1 MKKFITVLLIFCSL
15 GSNALANTLSR
26 NETVYVTLNTQGK
39 PEKIEIVTW
48 LRTDGL
54 APSQDAT
61 VLKDVKNI
69 RGMETPALL
78 ADGKLT
84 FTTPAKDIFYSGTTT
99 KNLPVTIDIQ
109 YQLNGKPL
117 QHAEINGKSGKLEV
131 IIGLKNQ
138 TRVLKEFTY
147 KEIGT
152 GNTKI
157 AKEEIPVPF
166 IITVSTDLDIEQ
178 FNNVLAPEGAFAV
191 VGRTMK
197 MNWICFPYPET
208 TIKLSADIQN
218 ARIPSILFTLIPKFP
233 PLPEIDIESKL
244 NQIYAGV
251 DMVGS
256 SLTKLENGANE
267 LAKGQQ
273 QMLAALEQVHDGTG
287 KLMQASNAQIEI
299 INGGI
304 KINEGISTE
313 ITPLTK
319 IPLISGNALK
329 VRHYLDIQKELL
341 ALATQGGQFSD
352 DILNFFKEQGKD
364 APQVKEFPGIKVT
377 TEGITKLH
385 DGSQQMIDGAKK
397 LEAGSQ
403 KLQVALAQVRA
414 QGTDT
419 IKGKMVAGADPLMRK
434 LASIQTAKKLVLKYD
449 RFAGRPSGV
458 KSSVE
463 IIMKTPDEEA
473 NVR

>member
-1 MKKFITVLLIFCSL
+1 MKKYITILLIFCSL
-15 GSNALANTLSR
+15 GSSALANTLSR

-39 PEKIEIVTW
+39 PEKIEVVTW

-54 APSQDAT
+54 VPSQDTT
-61 VLKDVKNI
+61 VLKGVKNI
-69 RGMETPALL
+69 RGMETPSLL

-84 FTTPAKDIFYSGTTT
+84 FTTPTKDIFYSGTTT
-99 KNLPVTIDIQ
+99 KNLPVAVDIQ
-109 YQLNGKPL
+109 YRLNGKTVKRT
-117 QHAEINGKSGKLEV
+117 EINGKTGKLEV
-131 IIGLKNQ
+131 IIDLKNQ
-138 TRVLKEFTY
+138 TRVLQDVSY

-152 GNTKI
+152 ERVKTT
-157 AKEEIPVPF
+157 KEEISVPF
-166 IITVSTDLDIEQ
+166 IVTISTDLDIEQ
-178 FNNVLAPEGAFAV
+178 FNNVVAPDGAFAV
-191 VGRTMK
+191 VGRTLK

-218 ARIPSILFTLIPKFP
+218 ARIPSILFTVIPKFP

-251 DMVGS
+251 DTVGS
-256 SLTKLENGANE
+256 NLIKLENGANE

-287 KLMQASNAQIEI
+287 KLMLASNAQMEI

-304 KINEGISTE
+304 KINEGLSTE

-319 IPLISGNALK
+319 IPLISGEALK
-329 VRHYLDIQKELL
+329 ARHYLDIQKELL

-352 DILNFFKEQGKD
+352 EILAFFKEQGKD
-364 APQVKEFPGIKVT
+364 VPQVKEFPGIKVT

-385 DGSQQMIDGAKK
+385 AGSQQMIDGAKK

-403 KLQVALAQVRA
+403 KLQAALAQVKA

-434 LASIQTAKKLVLKYD
+434 LASIQAAKKLVLKYD

-463 IIMKTPDEEA
+463 IIMKTLDEEA